1 MTTPSVT
8 MLIVIGKYSLTCLTS
23 SSLDG
28 FSLLILR
35 LAICVY
41 ISAYVAHA
49 FSNAVTLASKVSIFV
64 IASCKL
70 LTSNGTNLLSSID

>member
-8 MLIVIGKYSLTCLTS
+8 MLIVIGKYSLTSITS

-41 ISAYVAHA
+41 VSAYVTHSG
-49 FSNAVTLASKVSIFV
+49 FVHTECVNSPSVLANNKSYAASFV
-64 IASCKL
+64 
-70 LTSNGTNLLSSID
+70 

>member
-8 MLIVIGKYSLTCLTS
+8 MLIVIDKYSLTSLTL

-41 ISAYVAHA
+41 TSAYVAH
-49 FSNAVTLASKVSIFV
+49 
-64 IASCKL
+64 
-70 LTSNGTNLLSSID
+70 